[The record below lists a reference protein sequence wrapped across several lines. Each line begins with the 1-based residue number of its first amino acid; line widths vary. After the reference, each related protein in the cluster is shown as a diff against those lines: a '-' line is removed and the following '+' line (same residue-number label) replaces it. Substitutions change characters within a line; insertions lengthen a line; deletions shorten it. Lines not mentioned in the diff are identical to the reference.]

1 MTTTYK
7 MINQRIVYMY
17 PKSFGALI
25 NIRDINNFDYI
36 NSYTRSEITYNDVDY
51 YVYIL
56 TDPVEI
62 DEFKQTF
69 N

>member
-1 MTTTYK
+1 
-7 MINQRIVYMY
+7 MY
-17 PKSFGALI
+17 PKNFGALI

-51 YVYIL
+51 YIYIL